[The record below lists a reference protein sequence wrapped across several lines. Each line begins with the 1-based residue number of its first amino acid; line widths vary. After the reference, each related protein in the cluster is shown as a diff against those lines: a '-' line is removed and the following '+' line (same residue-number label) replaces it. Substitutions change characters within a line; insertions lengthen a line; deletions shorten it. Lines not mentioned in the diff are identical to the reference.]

1 MNTLSSLNPPV
12 PTPAQPGTVYLVGA
26 GPGDPSLIT
35 VRGLDVLRSADVVV
49 YDRLVHVDLL
59 RAPRSRAKRIYVG
72 KAPGRHVMA
81 QDEINRLLVAQAQ
94 AGRRVV
100 RLKGGDPFVFGRGGE
115 EGLALAEAG
124 IPFEVVPGVTSAIA
138 VPAFAGIP
146 VTHRGVASAFTVV
159 TGHACEASEEE
170 PDWAALARVG
180 TLVLLMGLR
189 RLPQIAERLVEGG
202 SAPTTPVAVIASGT
216 TSAQTVVTGTLAD
229 IGARTRTLSS
239 PATIVIGE
247 VVRLREELAWL
258 DPQEAPCAGFG
269 GAPPEPSPV
278 PLRFAASA
286 TA

>member
-1 MNTLSSLNPPV
+1 MNALSSLNPP
-12 PTPAQPGTVYLVGA
+12 ALSRPGTVYLVGA

-35 VRGLDVLRSADVVV
+35 VRGLNVLREADVVV
-49 YDRLVHVDLL
+49 YDRLVHAELL
-59 RAPRSRAKRIYVG
+59 RAPRSQARRIYVG
-72 KAPGRHVMA
+72 KAPGRHMMT
-81 QDEINRLLVAQAQ
+81 QSEINQVLVAQAQ

-115 EGLALAEAG
+115 EGQALAAADV
-124 IPFEVVPGVTSAIA
+124 PFEVVPGVTSAIS

-159 TGHACEASEEE
+159 TGHACEAEMEE

-189 RLPQIAERLVEGG
+189 RLPHIAERLVEGG
-202 SAPTTPVAVIASGT
+202 CAAETPVAVIASGT
-216 TSAQTVVTGTLAD
+216 TAAQTVITGTLAD
-229 IGARTRTLSS
+229 IGARAADVRS

-247 VVRLREELAWL
+247 VVRLRKELAWL
-258 DPQEAPCAGFG
+258 DLLAAPQAGFG
-269 GAPPEPSPV
+269 GVPPEPQPV
-278 PLRFAASA
+278 PLHYAASA

>member
-1 MNTLSSLNPPV
+1 MNALSSLHPPV
-12 PTPAQPGTVYLVGA
+12 RLRPGTVYLVGA

-35 VRGLDVLRSADVVV
+35 VRGLNTLREADVVV
-49 YDRLVHVDLL
+49 YDRLVHAELL
-59 RAPRSRAKRIYVG
+59 RAPRSQARRIYVG
-72 KAPGRHVMA
+72 KAPGRHLMA
-81 QDEINRLLVAQAQ
+81 QREINQVLVAQAQ

-115 EGLALAEAG
+115 EGQALTAADV
-124 IPFEVVPGVTSAIA
+124 PFEVVPGVTSAIS

-159 TGHACEASEEE
+159 TGHACEAEAEE

-189 RLPQIAERLVEGG
+189 RLPYIAERLIEGG
-202 SAPTTPVAVIASGT
+202 CAAETPVAVIASGT
-216 TSAQTVVTGTLAD
+216 TAAQTVLTGTLAD
-229 IGARTRTLSS
+229 IGDRSREVRS

-247 VVRLREELAWL
+247 VVRLRESLAWL
-258 DPQEAPCAGFG
+258 DTLAAPQAGFG
-269 GAPPEPSPV
+269 GVPPEPTPV
-278 PLRFAASA
+278 PLHYAASA

>member
-1 MNTLSSLNPPV
+1 MDTLPSLNPP
-12 PTPAQPGTVYLVGA
+12 TSARPGAVYLIGA

-35 VRGLDVLRSADVVV
+35 VRGLDVLREADVVV
-49 YDRLVHVDLL
+49 YDRLVHAELL
-59 RAPRSRAKRIYVG
+59 RAPRAKAKRIYVG

-81 QDEINRLLVAQAQ
+81 QGAINRLLVAQAR

-124 IPFEVVPGVTSAIA
+124 VPFEVVPGVTSAIG

-159 TGHACEASEEE
+159 TGHACEAEEEE
-170 PDWAALARVG
+170 PDWAALARAG

-189 RLPQIAERLVEGG
+189 RLPHIAGRLVEGG
-202 SAPTTPVAVIASGT
+202 CAPTTPVAVIASGT
-216 TSAQTVVTGTLAD
+216 TSAQAVVTGTLAD
-229 IGARTRTLSS
+229 IGARTRALAS

-247 VVRLREELAWL
+247 VVRLRETLAWL
-258 DPQEAPCAGFG
+258 DPHAAPAAGFG
-269 GAPPEPSPV
+269 GAPPEPLPV
-278 PLRFAASA
+278 PLRYAASA
-286 TA
+286 SA